1 MMTAN
6 LITMTRKRPM
16 PRLRRNGFAFTLVAS
31 LLFALAG
38 QAVAHVD
45 VDVADGQYVMEI
57 GFRDEPALQGQPNAV
72 FIAVEKYGT
81 GGTEPVDGLAGTLQ
95 AEVSRDGEAKTIPFV
110 PMGDGV
116 YEASFVPTATGD
128 YTFRVFGDIEGNPV
142 DESVTSGPQTFNSV
156 DPLTAHEFPATTA
169 GNEAQTELA
178 SAQEAANQARL
189 IAVVSLVVGALA
201 LVAAL
206 MLGMRKRG
214 PVVETVITQP
224 AESPGRLIK

>member
-6 LITMTRKRPM
+6 LTMTTRKHHM
-16 PRLRRNGFAFTLVAS
+16 PRLRRNGFAFLLFAS
-31 LLFALAG
+31 LLAALSGA
-38 QAVAHVD
+38 AAAHVD
-45 VDVADGQYVMEI
+45 VDVGDGQFVMEI

-95 AEVSRDGEAKTIPFV
+95 AEVSRDGLTKTIPFV

-116 YEASFVPTATGD
+116 YEAPFVPTATGD
-128 YTFRVFGDIEGNPV
+128 YTFRVFGEIEGNAV

-156 DPLTAHEFPATTA
+156 DPLTAHEFPPAS
-169 GNEAQTELA
+169 GGSDAQTELTA
-178 SAQEAANQARL
+178 AQNGAAQARTFA
-189 IAVVSLVVGALA
+189 IVSLVVGVVA

-206 MLGMRKRG
+206 LLGMRSRR
-214 PVVETVITQP
+214 PVPETAITQP
-224 AESPGRLIK
+224 VDAPGRLIK